1 MQKLTSDGHQ
11 TVKGHTKNASYL
23 APTSFSTLE
32 IPRLIGFLV
41 RQKKFLLVNFS
52 PSGVL
57 RAKRFF

>member
-11 TVKGHTKNASYL
+11 TVKGHPKNASYL

-41 RQKKFLLVNFS
+41 AQKKFLLVSFS

-57 RAKRFF
+57 